1 MKVSKK
7 LNTINDL
14 VKTIATEGV
23 STEDLLKAVDDIN
36 VVLSEYQKLID
47 ENFDVSE
54 NEEGTE
60 YSIKSDNTALETI
73 ESLKSEIT
81 KLGEDLKYT
90 KQAYIDRFNGK
101 DISLVD
107 ETLSRDQY
115 ISAVDKLFEE
125 RN

>member
-14 VKTIATEGV
+14 VKTIATEGI

-36 VVLSEYQKLID
+36 DVLSEYQKLID

-54 NEEGTE
+54 NEEGAE
-60 YSIKSDNTALETI
+60 YSIKSDNKALETI

>member
-14 VKTIATEGV
+14 VKTIATEGI

-36 VVLSEYQKLID
+36 DVLSEYQKLID

-54 NEEGTE
+54 NEEGAE